1 MLPCASVMVGTT
13 SSGKVAGRSG
23 RQSDPRANLMA
34 VEVADAMESEVCQ
47 FPQARPPPL
56 RQKLLLIASSA
67 GACPSI
73 ARTLPSCFRKRRAY
87 GEQIYYLRGC
97 QAERHKSD
105 GRPRD

>member
-1 MLPCASVMVGTT
+1 MVGTT

-47 FPQARPPPL
+47 FPQARP
-56 RQKLLLIASSA
+56 AS
-67 GACPSI
+67 GNV
-73 ARTLPSCFRKRRAY
+73 ARMANKST
-87 GEQIYYLRGC
+87 YLRGC